1 MLKDLAPGLSPTY
14 ETHRGK
20 AYLGDS
26 LEVMRCLP
34 DSSVNLVMT
43 SPPFAL
49 TFKKEYGNKSQA
61 DYVSWFV
68 EYAKEMYRLL
78 PEDGSFVLD
87 LGGAWNKGTPTR
99 SLYHY
104 KLAIALCEEVG
115 FHLAQ
120 DFFWFRPAAL
130 PVPAEWVTVR
140 RIRVKD
146 AVNYVFWFSKTPWPK
161 ASNRNVLTPYSD
173 DMNRL
178 IEKGY
183 RAKSR
188 PSGHNITAKF
198 QRDNG
203 GAIPPNLLQMG
214 NNDANGF
221 YMAACKREGVKP
233 HPARF
238 PEGLPAFFINLC
250 TDGEDVVLDPFA
262 GSNMTGYAAEKV
274 GRRWVSIEFNE
285 EYLETSRFRFVQ
297 PVLFEESAARNY
309 GNSE

>member
-1 MLKDLAPGLSPTY
+1 MVDSLSNVSPVY
-14 ETHRGK
+14 ETPKGR

-26 LEVMRCLP
+26 LEVMRFME

-61 DYVSWFV
+61 DYVAWFV

-104 KLAIALCEEVG
+104 KLAIALCEEIG

-140 RIRVKD
+140 RVRVKD

-173 DMNRL
+173 DMTRL

-188 PSGHNITAKF
+188 PSGHNITGKF

-214 NNDANGF
+214 NNDANGS
-221 YMAACKREGVKP
+221 YMAACKRAGVKP

-238 PEGLPAFFINLC
+238 PEGLPSFFINLC
-250 TDGEDVVLDPFA
+250 TDEGDVILDSFA
-262 GSNMTGYAAEKV
+262 GSNMTGYAAEKA
-274 GRRWVSIEFNE
+274 GRHWISIELNE
-285 EYLETSRFRFVQ
+285 EYLETSRFRFIQ